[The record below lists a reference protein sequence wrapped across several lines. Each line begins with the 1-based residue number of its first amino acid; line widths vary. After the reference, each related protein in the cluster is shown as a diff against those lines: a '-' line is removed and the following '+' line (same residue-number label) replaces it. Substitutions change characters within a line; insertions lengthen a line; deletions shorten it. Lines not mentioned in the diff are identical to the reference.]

1 MGNKTKNLR
10 MFHVSRFTFQEVGF
24 KFHVSRFKIALLL
37 SFALVSINGF
47 AWAQDEPLELGLA
60 VSPQIFELDVFLG
73 ETISKRINLKN
84 KSKVAMPIAVRV
96 TDFTAAEETGEM
108 LFDESSQDISFTSR
122 KWFKIEN
129 PNFIL
134 EPEGA
139 KKINFTISVPQNA
152 EPGGHYAV
160 MLFEPRLPSFY
171 FEEGQPR
178 AIPVIG
184 VLFLFSVKT
193 LALEPKTQQ
202 RLEII
207 EFSLPKEQRM
217 VGLENLISSL
227 LGSVAEAAAEIT
239 IIKKSPSNF
248 ILRIKNNDIYHIK
261 PFGKVLIYNI
271 FGKKV
276 GETEVPQ
283 RTILPGKIRKFPVEF
298 SPKTPKPLKWLPAS
312 ISYFLAQNFFIGKYQ
327 AKLVLEAKT
336 PLSSEI
342 LKPDISVVS
351 TFFSLPWQFW
361 LATIFIIGLFIF
373 VLVKYKERIKLS
385 LKVLIKKHP

>member
-1 MGNKTKNLR
+1 MKYSSL
-10 MFHVSRFTFQEVGF
+10 
-24 KFHVSRFKIALLL
+24 KIQFLILVACCLVRVACLL
-37 SFALVSINGF
+37 SGAAG
-47 AWAQDEPLELGLA
+47 AQEPTTLGLA

-73 ETISKRINLKN
+73 ETITKRINLKN

-96 TDFTAAEETGEM
+96 TDFTAVEDSGEM
-108 LFDESSQDISFTSR
+108 LFDESSQDPSFTSR

-134 EPEGA
+134 EAGETE
-139 KKINFTISVPQNA
+139 KVNLTISVPKNA
-152 EPGGHYAV
+152 EPGGHYSV

-171 FEEGQPR
+171 FKEGQPR

-193 LALEPKTQQ
+193 LALEPDAQQ
-202 RLEII
+202 KLEII

-227 LGSVAEAAAEIT
+227 LGSVAEATAEIT

-351 TFFSLPWQFW
+351 TFFSLPWKFW
-361 LATIFIIGLFIF
+361 LSSLLSFGLLIFFTI
-373 VLVKYKERIKLS
+373 KYRKRIKMAFMT
-385 LKVLIKKHP
+385 LIAR